1 MYSNPCQ
8 KKLEI
13 DKIIGILNERI
24 QNFRLSIK
32 NPWEYDTSTGIN
44 Y

>member
-24 QNFRLSIK
+24 WNSQF
-32 NPWEYDTSTGIN
+32 ET
-44 Y
+44 